1 MISKDTE
8 FLNFGLLSG
17 FQLNI
22 FFLKSCFLILEPN
35 NKLFLKRFFFWKQFA
50 ILWTHKNNTILNLFK
65 NLECRTYFKKANN
78 LG

>member
-22 FFLKSCFLILEPN
+22 FFLKFCFLILEPN
-35 NKLFLKRFFFWKQFA
+35 NKLFLKRFFFWK
-50 ILWTHKNNTILNLFK
+50 
-65 NLECRTYFKKANN
+65 
-78 LG
+78 